1 MTNGNQQMTT
11 KTENP
16 GTLVASEIMTRNVKT
31 LSPQTSIPEGIH
43 ELLVR
48 QFSDMPIVD
57 DDGAF
62 RGMFSEKCCM
72 RVLAT
77 LVDLAPIPIRRA
89 PTAANVM
96 VPRRNL
102 LTLSPEQDVHTA
114 MEMLLQRSCSGAP
127 VIDSNE
133 QFLGIFS
140 ERTCMGFVIEAAY
153 NNLPGATVR
162 EFIDPDSNR
171 LIDAE
176 TDLHNIARIFMD
188 LPYGRLPVMDAD
200 RIIGQLSRRDVLQH
214 SGVLACIMK
223 HHLTNPETVHVSPLP
238 EEAEVWSKVRD
249 TLPNYTVS
257 DFMNDSSQTIETG
270 MNLFSIAR
278 LFMVS
283 PFRRFPVIKE
293 DRLVGQIS
301 RCDLLRE
308 VLRVTC

>member
-1 MTNGNQQMTT
+1 M
-11 KTENP
+11 
-16 GTLVASEIMTRNVKT
+16 LVASEIMTQNVMT
-31 LSPQTSIPEGIH
+31 LSPQTSIPQGIH

-48 QFSDMPIVD
+48 QFSEMPIVD

-72 RVLAT
+72 RILAT
-77 LVDLAPIPIRRA
+77 LVDLAEIPIRRA
-89 PTAANVM
+89 PTATDVM
-96 VPRRNL
+96 VPRRKL

-133 QFLGIFS
+133 QFLGVFS
-140 ERTCMGFVIEAAY
+140 EKTCMGFIIEAAY

-162 EFIDPDSNR
+162 EFTDPDSNR
-171 LIDAE
+171 LIDAD
-176 TDLHNIARIFMD
+176 TDLHSIARIFMNV
-188 LPYGRLPVMDAD
+188 PYGRLPVMDAN

-223 HHLTNPETVHVSPLP
+223 HHLTESETIHVAPLP
-238 EEAEVWSKVRD
+238 EEAEVWSRVRD
-249 TLPNYTVS
+249 TLSDYTIS
-257 DFMNDSSQTIETG
+257 DFMNHSSQTIHTS

-283 PFRRFPVIKE
+283 PFRRFPVIND